1 MNNTWYSLPGT
12 NFIQMKKNLRILTG
26 VWLLLFS
33 QFATGQQTNR
43 LPDSTRIWVAAHR
56 GGHLA
61 VPENSLASIDEAIR
75 AGADIVELDVRE
87 TRDGVMVLL
96 HDRNLDRT
104 TTGKGELGNFSYA
117 ETQQLYLTH
126 QGNATLYRI
135 PTFREALAYAKDRVI
150 IDIDFKISGIGAR
163 KKAYEIIE
171 ELGMESQVL
180 FFLYD
185 YTEMDSLY
193 KINPR
198 IKMMP
203 RAYNNDQ
210 IREIIDKG
218 LTDIIHVDPSFEN
231 SPLLPEA
238 RHKGIRLWMNTLGDV
253 DSKSADSQ
261 YVYRD
266 FISRYKHI
274 SIIQTDF
281 PGRLKEAIGQP

>member
-1 MNNTWYSLPGT
+1 
-12 NFIQMKKNLRILTG
+12 MKKNLNIFTG
-26 VWLLLFS
+26 VLLLLFS
-33 QFATGQQTNR
+33 EFAVGRQTSH
-43 LPDSTRIWVAAHR
+43 LPDSTGIRVAAHR
-56 GGHLA
+56 GGHLT

-104 TTGKGELGNFSYA
+104 TTGRGELNHFTYA

-126 QGNATLYRI
+126 QGSATLYRI
-135 PTFREALAYAKDRVI
+135 PAFREALAYAKDRVI
-150 IDIDFKISGIGAR
+150 VDIDFKISGIEAR
-163 KKAYEIIE
+163 KRAYAIIE
-171 ELGMESQVL
+171 ELGMENQVL

-210 IREIIDKG
+210 MREIIDKG
-218 LTDIIHVDPSFEN
+218 LTDIIHIDPSFEK

-253 DSKSADSQ
+253 DSKSADNQ
-261 YVYRD
+261 YIYRD
-266 FISRYKHI
+266 FLKRYKYI

-281 PGRLKEAIGQP
+281 PARLKEATGRL